1 MVIPSHLYVTLLHG
15 RYVRSEAR
23 SRGLRYQKR
32 DGQITPRAV
41 SNSLRREGMA
51 IATSLAMLVYSRVDA
66 DGGLREVRIAGR
78 AGSSSVSA

>member
-1 MVIPSHLYVTLLHG
+1 
-15 RYVRSEAR
+15 
-23 SRGLRYQKR
+23 
-32 DGQITPRAV
+32 
-41 SNSLRREGMA
+41 MA